1 MQQKTIK
8 RGNWFE
14 IYDGPCFT
22 LARRLPARFD
32 INREISMPLMSAPRL
47 ARQIRQDIWRKLQ
60 SIRGFLPVVEITHRG
75 AYLYIRGAGGELTC
89 PAPFERCGERIFDVL
104 SNRDNR
110 RRWAAYASAPHPKSH
125 KQKALPSC

>member
-1 MQQKTIK
+1 MQQKIIK

-32 INREISMPLMSAPRL
+32 ISREISMPLMSAPRL

-60 SIRGFLPVVEITHRG
+60 SIRGFLPVVEITDCG
-75 AYLYIRGAGGELTC
+75 AHLHIRAGGELTC
-89 PAPFERCGERIFDVL
+89 PAPFERSGERIFDVL
-104 SNRDNR
+104 SNRDNQ
-110 RRWAAYASAPHPKSH
+110 RRWAAFAAARGPHGH

>member
-22 LARRLPARFD
+22 VARRLPARFD
-32 INREISMPLMSAPRL
+32 ISRELLMPLMSAPRL
-47 ARQIRQDIWRKLQ
+47 AHQIRQDMWRKLQ

-75 AYLYIRGAGGELTC
+75 AHLHIRAGGELAC
-89 PAPFERCGERIFDVL
+89 PAPFERSGEWIFDVL
-104 SNRDNR
+104 SNRDNQ
-110 RRWAAYASAPHPKSH
+110 RRWAAFAAARGPHCH

>member
-32 INREISMPLMSAPRL
+32 ISREVVMPLMSAPRL
-47 ARQIRQDIWRKLQ
+47 AHQIRQDIWRKLQ

-75 AYLYIRGAGGELTC
+75 AHLHIRAGGELTC
-89 PAPFERCGERIFDVL
+89 PAPFERSGERIFDVL
-104 SNRDNR
+104 SNRDNQ
-110 RRWAAYASAPHPKSH
+110 RRWAGFAAARQPKRH
-125 KQKALPSC
+125 KQKAHPSC

>member
-1 MQQKTIK
+1 MHQKTIK

-32 INREISMPLMSAPRL
+32 ISREISMPLMSAPRL

-60 SIRGFLPVVEITHRG
+60 SIRGFCRWLKSLI
-75 AYLYIRGAGGELTC
+75 AG
-89 PAPFERCGERIFDVL
+89 RI
-104 SNRDNR
+104 
-110 RRWAAYASAPHPKSH
+110 YTYGPEAS
-125 KQKALPSC
+125 

>member
-1 MQQKTIK
+1 MHQKTIK

-32 INREISMPLMSAPRL
+32 ISREISMPLMSAPRL

-60 SIRGFLPVVEITHRG
+60 SIRGFLPVVEITDSRG
-75 AYLYIRGAGGELTC
+75 AFTHTGRGRVGM
-89 PAPFERCGERIFDVL
+89 P
-104 SNRDNR
+104 
-110 RRWAAYASAPHPKSH
+110 SAI
-125 KQKALPSC
+125 

>member
-1 MQQKTIK
+1 MHQKTIK

-32 INREISMPLMSAPRL
+32 ISREISMPLMSAPRL

-60 SIRGFLPVVEITHRG
+60 SIRGFLPVVEITDRG
-75 AYLYIRGAGGELTC
+75 AYLHVRAGGELTC
-89 PAPFERCGERIFDVL
+89 PAPFERSGERIFDVL
-104 SNRDNR
+104 SNRDNQ
-110 RRWAAYASAPHPKSH
+110 RRWAAFAAARGPHCH

>member
-32 INREISMPLMSAPRL
+32 ISREVVMPLMSAPRL
-47 ARQIRQDIWRKLQ
+47 AHQIRQDIWRKLQ
-60 SIRGFLPVVEITHRG
+60 SIRGFLPVVEITDCG
-75 AYLYIRGAGGELTC
+75 AHLHIRAGGELTC
-89 PAPFERCGERIFDVL
+89 PAPFERSGERIFDVL
-104 SNRDNR
+104 SNRDNQQ
-110 RRWAAYASAPHPKSH
+110 RWAGFAAARHPRGH
-125 KQKALPSC
+125 KQKALSSC

>member
-1 MQQKTIK
+1 MHQKTIK

-32 INREISMPLMSAPRL
+32 ISREISMPLMSAPRL

-60 SIRGFLPVVEITHRG
+60 SIRGFLPVVGITDCGTH
-75 AYLYIRGAGGELTC
+75 LHIRAGGELTC
-89 PAPFERCGERIFDVL
+89 PAPFERSGERIFDVL
-104 SNRDNR
+104 SNRDNQ
-110 RRWAAYASAPHPKSH
+110 RRWAAFAATRGPHCH

>member
-1 MQQKTIK
+1 MHQKTIK

-32 INREISMPLMSAPRL
+32 ISREISMPLMSAPRL

-60 SIRGFLPVVEITHRG
+60 SIRGFLPVVEITDRG
-75 AYLYIRGAGGELTC
+75 AHLHIRAGGELPC
-89 PAPFERCGERIFDVL
+89 PAPFERSGEWIFDVL
-104 SNRDNR
+104 SNRDNQ
-110 RRWAAYASAPHPKSH
+110 RRWAAFAAARGPHCH

>member
-32 INREISMPLMSAPRL
+32 ISREISMPLMSAPRL

-60 SIRGFLPVVEITHRG
+60 SIRGFLPVVIDNRHAMALITEQFRYRH
-75 AYLYIRGAGGELTC
+75 
-89 PAPFERCGERIFDVL
+89 
-104 SNRDNR
+104 SNRTGTQHNNIHNHAIR
-110 RRWAAYASAPHPKSH
+110 K
-125 KQKALPSC
+125 

>member
-1 MQQKTIK
+1 MHQKTIK

-32 INREISMPLMSAPRL
+32 ISREISMPLMSAPRL

-60 SIRGFLPVVEITHRG
+60 SIRGFLPVVEITDRG
-75 AYLYIRGAGGELTC
+75 AHLHVRAGGELTC
-89 PAPFERCGERIFDVL
+89 PAPFERSGERIFDVL
-104 SNRDNR
+104 SNRDNQ
-110 RRWAAYASAPHPKSH
+110 RRWAAFAAARGRYCH

>member
-1 MQQKTIK
+1 MHQKTIK

-32 INREISMPLMSAPRL
+32 ISREISMPLMSAPRL

-60 SIRGFLPVVEITHRG
+60 SIRGFLPVVEITDRG
-75 AYLYIRGAGGELTC
+75 AHLHVRAGGELTC
-89 PAPFERCGERIFDVL
+89 PAPFERSGEWIFDVL
-104 SNRDNR
+104 SNRDNQ
-110 RRWAAYASAPHPKSH
+110 RRWAAFAAARGPHCH

>member
-1 MQQKTIK
+1 MHQKTIK

-32 INREISMPLMSAPRL
+32 ISREISMPLMFAPRL

-60 SIRGFLPVVEITHRG
+60 SIRGFLPVVEITDRG
-75 AYLYIRGAGGELTC
+75 AHLHIRAGGELTC
-89 PAPFERCGERIFDVL
+89 PAPFERSGERIFDVL
-104 SNRDNR
+104 SNRDNQ
-110 RRWAAYASAPHPKSH
+110 RRWAAFAAARGPHCH

>member
-32 INREISMPLMSAPRL
+32 ISREVLMPLMSAPRL
-47 ARQIRQDIWRKLQ
+47 AHQIRQDMWRKLQ
-60 SIRGFLPVVEITHRG
+60 SIRGFLPVVEIIHRG
-75 AYLYIRGAGGELTC
+75 AHLHIRAGGELTC
-89 PAPFERCGERIFDVL
+89 PAPFERSGDRIFDVL
-104 SNRDNR
+104 SDRDNQ
-110 RRWAAYASAPHPKSH
+110 RRWAGFAAARQPNGH
-125 KQKALPSC
+125 KQKTHPSC

>member
-1 MQQKTIK
+1 MHQKTIK

-22 LARRLPARFD
+22 LARRLPARFE
-32 INREISMPLMSAPRL
+32 ISREISMPLMSAPRL

-60 SIRGFLPVVEITHRG
+60 SIRGFLPVVEITDRG
-75 AYLYIRGAGGELTC
+75 AHLHIRAGGELTC
-89 PAPFERCGERIFDVL
+89 PAPFERSGERIFDVL
-104 SNRDNR
+104 SNRDNQ
-110 RRWAAYASAPHPKSH
+110 RRWAAFAAARGPHCH

>member
-1 MQQKTIK
+1 MHQKTIK

-32 INREISMPLMSAPRL
+32 ISREISMPLMSAPRL

-60 SIRGFLPVVEITHRG
+60 SIRGFLPVVEITDSG
-75 AYLYIRGAGGELTC
+75 AHLHIRAGGELTC
-89 PAPFERCGERIFDVL
+89 PAPFERSGERIFDVL
-104 SNRDNR
+104 SNRDNQ
-110 RRWAAYASAPHPKSH
+110 RRWAAFAAARGPHCH

>member
-1 MQQKTIK
+1 MHQKTIK

-32 INREISMPLMSAPRL
+32 ISREISMPLMSAPRL

-60 SIRGFLPVVEITHRG
+60 SIRGFLPVVEITDRG
-75 AYLYIRGAGGELTC
+75 AHLHIRAGGELTC
-89 PAPFERCGERIFDVL
+89 PPPFERSGERIFDVL
-104 SNRDNR
+104 SNRDNQ
-110 RRWAAYASAPHPKSH
+110 RRWAAFAAARGPHCH

>member
-1 MQQKTIK
+1 MHQKTIK

-32 INREISMPLMSAPRL
+32 ISREISMPLMSAPRL

-60 SIRGFLPVVEITHRG
+60 SIRGFLPVVEITDCGVH
-75 AYLYIRGAGGELTC
+75 LYIRAGGELTC
-89 PAPFERCGERIFDVL
+89 PAPFERSGERIFDVL
-104 SNRDNR
+104 SNQDNQ
-110 RRWAAYASAPHPKSH
+110 RRWAAFAAARGPHCPK
-125 KQKALPSC
+125 KKALPSC

>member
-1 MQQKTIK
+1 MHQKTIK

-32 INREISMPLMSAPRL
+32 ISREISMPLMSAPRL

-60 SIRGFLPVVEITHRG
+60 SIRGFLPVVEITDRG
-75 AYLYIRGAGGELTC
+75 AHLHIRAGGELAC
-89 PAPFERCGERIFDVL
+89 PAPFERSGERIFDVL
-104 SNRDNR
+104 SNRDNQ
-110 RRWAAYASAPHPKSH
+110 RRWAAFAAARGPHCH

>member
-1 MQQKTIK
+1 MHQKTIK

-32 INREISMPLMSAPRL
+32 ISREISMPLMSAPRL

-60 SIRGFLPVVEITHRG
+60 SIRGFLPVVEITYRG
-75 AYLYIRGAGGELTC
+75 AHLHIRAGGELTC
-89 PAPFERCGERIFDVL
+89 PAPFERSGERIFDVL
-104 SNRDNR
+104 SNRNNQ
-110 RRWAAYASAPHPKSH
+110 RRWAGFAAARGPHCH

>member
-14 IYDGPCFT
+14 IYDEPCF
-22 LARRLPARFD
+22 
-32 INREISMPLMSAPRL
+32 IV

-60 SIRGFLPVVEITHRG
+60 SIRRFLPVVEITHLG
-75 AYLYIRGAGGELTC
+75 ARLYIQAGGELTC
-89 PAPFERCGERIFDVL
+89 PAPLERCGERIFDVL
-104 SNRDNR
+104 SNRDNQ
-110 RRWAAYASAPHPKSH
+110 RRWAAFAAARQSKGY

>member
-1 MQQKTIK
+1 MHQKTIK

-32 INREISMPLMSAPRL
+32 ISREISMPLMSAPRL

-60 SIRGFLPVVEITHRG
+60 SIRGFLPVVEITDRG
-75 AYLYIRGAGGELTC
+75 AHLHVRAGGELTC
-89 PAPFERCGERIFDVL
+89 PAPFERSGERIFDVL
-104 SNRDNR
+104 SNRDNQ
-110 RRWAAYASAPHPKSH
+110 RRWAAFAAARGPHCH

>member
-1 MQQKTIK
+1 MHQKTIK

-32 INREISMPLMSAPRL
+32 ISREISMPLMSAPRL

-60 SIRGFLPVVEITHRG
+60 SIRGFLPVVEITDRG
-75 AYLYIRGAGGELTC
+75 AHLHIRAGGELAC
-89 PAPFERCGERIFDVL
+89 PAPF
-104 SNRDNR
+104 
-110 RRWAAYASAPHPKSH
+110 
-125 KQKALPSC
+125 

>member
-1 MQQKTIK
+1 MHQKTIK

-32 INREISMPLMSAPRL
+32 ISREISMPLMSAPRL

-60 SIRGFLPVVEITHRG
+60 SIRGFLPVVEITDRG
-75 AYLYIRGAGGELTC
+75 AHLHIRAGGELTC
-89 PAPFERCGERIFDVL
+89 PAPFERSGERIFDVL
-104 SNRDNR
+104 SNRDNQ
-110 RRWAAYASAPHPKSH
+110 RRWAAFAASRGPHCH

>member
-1 MQQKTIK
+1 MHQKTIK

-22 LARRLPARFD
+22 LARRLSARFD
-32 INREISMPLMSAPRL
+32 ISREISMPLMSAPRL

-75 AYLYIRGAGGELTC
+75 AHLHIRAGGELAC
-89 PAPFERCGERIFDVL
+89 PAPFERSGDRIFDVL
-104 SNRDNR
+104 SNRDNQ
-110 RRWAAYASAPHPKSH
+110 RRWAGFAAARQPKGH
-125 KQKALPSC
+125 KQKAHPSC

>member
-22 LARRLPARFD
+22 VARRLPARFD
-32 INREISMPLMSAPRL
+32 ISREVLMPLMSAPRL
-47 ARQIRQDIWRKLQ
+47 AHQIRQDMWRKLQ

-75 AYLYIRGAGGELTC
+75 GAFTHTGRGRVDMPGT
-89 PAPFERCGERIFDVL
+89 I
-104 SNRDNR
+104 
-110 RRWAAYASAPHPKSH
+110 
-125 KQKALPSC
+125 

>member
-32 INREISMPLMSAPRL
+32 ISREVVMPLMSAPRL
-47 ARQIRQDIWRKLQ
+47 AHQIRQDIWRKLQ
-60 SIRGFLPVVEITHRG
+60 SIRGFLPVVEITHRR
-75 AYLYIRGAGGELTC
+75 AHLHIRAGGELTC
-89 PAPFERCGERIFDVL
+89 PAPFERSGERIFDVL
-104 SNRDNR
+104 SNRDNQ
-110 RRWAAYASAPHPKSH
+110 RRWAGFAAARQPNGP
-125 KQKALPSC
+125 KQKAHPSC

>member
-1 MQQKTIK
+1 MHQKTIK

-14 IYDGPCFT
+14 IYDGSCFT

-32 INREISMPLMSAPRL
+32 ISREISMPLMSAPRL

-60 SIRGFLPVVEITHRG
+60 SIRGFLPVVEITDRG
-75 AYLYIRGAGGELTC
+75 AHLHVRAGGELTC
-89 PAPFERCGERIFDVL
+89 PAPFERSGERIFDVL
-104 SNRDNR
+104 SNRDNQ
-110 RRWAAYASAPHPKSH
+110 RRWAAFAAARGPHCH

>member
-1 MQQKTIK
+1 MHQKTIK

-32 INREISMPLMSAPRL
+32 ISREISMPLMSSPRL

-60 SIRGFLPVVEITHRG
+60 SIRGFLPVVEITDRG
-75 AYLYIRGAGGELTC
+75 AHLHIRAGGELTC
-89 PAPFERCGERIFDVL
+89 PAPFERSGERIFDVL
-104 SNRDNR
+104 SNRDNQ
-110 RRWAAYASAPHPKSH
+110 RRWAAFAAARGPHCH

>member
-22 LARRLPARFD
+22 VARRLPARFD
-32 INREISMPLMSAPRL
+32 ISREVLMPLMSAPRL
-47 ARQIRQDIWRKLQ
+47 AHQIRQDMWRKLQ

-75 AYLYIRGAGGELTC
+75 AHLHIRAGGELTC
-89 PAPFERCGERIFDVL
+89 PAPFERSGDRIFDVL
-104 SNRDNR
+104 SNRDNHW
-110 RRWAAYASAPHPKSH
+110 RWAGFAAARYPRGH
-125 KQKALPSC
+125 KQTALSSC

>member
-1 MQQKTIK
+1 MHQKAIK

-32 INREISMPLMSAPRL
+32 ISREISVPLMSAPRL

-60 SIRGFLPVVEITHRG
+60 SIRGFLPVVEITDRG
-75 AYLYIRGAGGELTC
+75 AHLHVRAGGELTC
-89 PAPFERCGERIFDVL
+89 PAPFERSGERIFDVL
-104 SNRDNR
+104 SNRDNQ
-110 RRWAAYASAPHPKSH
+110 RRWAAFAAARGSHCH